1 MLDKN
6 FKIIAVMIQSAKS
19 RTFATVNRNIID
31 LYWKIGK
38 FISRKVT
45 SEKWGKG
52 VVVQLAKFLEESALS
67 KGGFSAQNLWRM
79 RQFYETYSSNEKLS
93 PLVRELTWTNNL
105 IILARCKTDKER
117 EFYINLA
124 RNERYS
130 KRELDRQINTGIY
143 ERTQI
148 GNQKLSESVKKLPQN
163 VYNKFRDSYVLEFLN
178 LPDEHKEKDLQKG
191 LLKQLKKFILEL
203 GKDYILVGDNYRI
216 QVGQSD
222 FYIDILFYHRELQ
235 CLIAIELKIDKF
247 KPEFLGQLN
256 FYLEALD
263 RDVKKHHENP
273 SVGILLCKD
282 KDDEVV
288 EYALSRNISP
298 TVVAEYQMKLIDKKL
313 LKEKFHQLFID
324 SENEKEEK

>member
-6 FKIIAVMIQSAKS
+6 FKIIADMIQSAKS
-19 RTFATVNRNIID
+19 KTFAAVNRDIID
-31 LYWKIGK
+31 LYWEIGK
-38 FISRKVT
+38 FISSKVA

-52 VVVQLAKFLEESALS
+52 VVVQLAKFIEESTLS
-67 KGGFSAQNLWRM
+67 EGGFSAQNLWRM

-105 IILARCKTDKER
+105 IILSRCKTDKER
-117 EFYINLA
+117 EFYLNLA

-178 LPDEHKEKDLQKG
+178 LPDEHKEKDLQKE

-216 QVGQSD
+216 QVGNTD

-324 SENEKEEK
+324 SENEKVEK